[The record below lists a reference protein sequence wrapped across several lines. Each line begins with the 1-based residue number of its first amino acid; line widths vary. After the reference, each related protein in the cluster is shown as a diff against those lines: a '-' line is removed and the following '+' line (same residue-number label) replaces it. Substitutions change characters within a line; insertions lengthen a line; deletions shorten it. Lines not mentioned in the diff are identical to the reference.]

1 MDLVYLKV
9 IKAKDIFSYQ
19 ITTDFLPYFRY
30 YTENLDRYA
39 TVAEFDLFE
48 QGKYF
53 SLISYIVL

>member
-53 SLISYIVL
+53 FLI